1 MSEFDPKL
9 EQEVAAGERWLA
21 GFSTPG
27 PSPEAMER
35 VRLSVRR
42 ELRRTAQRV
51 GRWQTWHGVLA
62 AAASIALAV
71 TVGWYS
77 STLYETSAYLARAD
91 EVLAEWTDETAEQ
104 VVRFASLDQG
114 LSELESWSA
123 SQDWSI
129 DDAAMY
135 EVLEEV
141 SEDAGNGVDVEGP
154 GARLAPLRGLDA
166 TEELS

>member
-9 EQEVAAGERWLA
+9 KQEIEAGERWLA
-21 GFSTPG
+21 GFATPG
-27 PSPEAMER
+27 PSPEAMAR
-35 VRLSVRR
+35 VRLGVHR

-77 STLYETSAYLARAD
+77 AALYETSAYLAGAD
-91 EVLAEWTDETAEQ
+91 EVLAEWTDQTAEE
-104 VVRFASLDQG
+104 VIRFASLDEG
-114 LSELESWSA
+114 LSALESWSD

-135 EVLEEV
+135 EALDEVLE
-141 SEDAGNGVDVEGP
+141 DTGDGVDIEGS
-154 GARLAPLRGLDA
+154 GARLAPSSELNVI
-166 TEELS
+166 EELS